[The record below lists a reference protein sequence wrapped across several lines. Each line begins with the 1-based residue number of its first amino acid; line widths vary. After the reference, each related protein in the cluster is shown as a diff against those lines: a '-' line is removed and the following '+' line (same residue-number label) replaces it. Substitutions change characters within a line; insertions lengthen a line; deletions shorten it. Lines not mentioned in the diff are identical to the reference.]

1 MFSVLETPFFKLCA
15 MAALTMPP
23 HHWMGVY
30 LHAAFELFVGIN
42 FIVDPGALLDEHKP
56 ASAFEYHAW
65 ECFGISCA
73 FWGLVLMLKAND
85 RTVLALDVVWNTTWM
100 AVLWTMMQGQPWRE
114 ESRIDN
120 AAEWA
125 LVPLAAHGA
134 FAAISLIACFSPP
147 KDSPG
152 SGKKTD

>member
-1 MFSVLETPFFKLCA
+1 
-15 MAALTMPP
+15 
-23 HHWMGVY
+23 MGVY

-114 ESRIDN
+114 ALPGERRKEARRS
-120 AAEWA
+120 AALREA
-125 LVPLAAHGA
+125 VPTEEDGKEEHAERVVHPCDEAGLVVAQL
-134 FAAISLIACFSPP
+134 CFQHL
-147 KDSPG
+147 G
-152 SGKKTD
+152 HL